1 MNRRTFI
8 GCLSAAALA
17 PRGAFGSEG
26 ESFIETGL
34 YYFKPFRCVEEP
46 LYCVAQSHIRGF
58 EPLECR
64 TRFLAVQKGR
74 PVFDTEMECR
84 IADGR
89 LTRHNIQFL
98 QKEVAPRFFES
109 RCKGRRFF
117 AHFGWSAKRQF
128 CFDGYY
134 IGSVTCEVRDRSIL
148 VRLPA
153 TDGKTYVIEAP
164 SMKYKEVRA

>member
-17 PRGAFGSEG
+17 PRGAFGSE
-26 ESFIETGL
+26 SFTETRL
-34 YYFKPFRCVEEP
+34 YCFKPSYCVEEP

-64 TRFLAVQKGR
+64 TRFLAVQEGR
-74 PVFDTEMECR
+74 PVFDTELECR

-89 LTRHNIQFL
+89 LTWYNVQFL

-109 RCKGRRFF
+109 GYEGQPFF
-117 AHFGWSAKRQF
+117 AHFGWGAKRRF

-134 IGSVTCEVRDRSIL
+134 YFRPITCDVRDRSIS
-148 VRLPA
+148 VRLSA

-164 SMKYKEVRA
+164 SMKCKEVRA

>member
-26 ESFIETGL
+26 ESFTDTEL
-34 YYFKPFRCVEEP
+34 YCFKPFRCVEEP

-64 TRFLAVQKGR
+64 TRFLAVQEGR

-89 LTRHNIQFL
+89 LTWYNIQFL
-98 QKEVAPRFFES
+98 KKEVAPRFFES
-109 RCKGRRFF
+109 GYEGQPLVTY
-117 AHFGWSAKRQF
+117 FGWGVKRRF
-128 CFDGYY
+128 CFDRYY
-134 IGSVTCEVRDRSIL
+134 IGSVTCDVRDRSIS
-148 VRLPA
+148 VRLSA
-153 TDGKTYVIEAP
+153 TDGKTYVIDAP
-164 SMKYKEVRA
+164 SMQCKEVRA